1 MKKNRYYF
9 EKKMIGLNLSKVGI
23 KKCIYIKEMA
33 KQLSKPLKNRQN
45 FTLNGRICK
54 TDIIKINKVFLE
66 L

>member
-1 MKKNRYYF
+1 
-9 EKKMIGLNLSKVGI
+9 MISLNLSKVGI